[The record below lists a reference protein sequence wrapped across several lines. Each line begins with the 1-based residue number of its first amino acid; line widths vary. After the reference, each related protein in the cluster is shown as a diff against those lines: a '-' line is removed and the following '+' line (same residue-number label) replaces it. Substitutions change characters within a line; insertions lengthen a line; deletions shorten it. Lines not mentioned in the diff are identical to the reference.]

1 MRTDD
6 QAPGEMTPSS
16 SEDPQFEAEDPQF
29 ERDQSEV
36 YRQVMEGLRAD
47 GFQGVGVADIAAE
60 HQRMQEGRKDGT
72 VALRHIRELLRRH
85 LAGSSEA
92 VGS

>member
-16 SEDPQFEAEDPQF
+16 SEGHQF
-29 ERDQSEV
+29 ERNQSEV
-36 YRQVMEGLRAD
+36 YRQVLEDLRAD
-47 GFQGVGVADIAAE
+47 GFQGFGVADIATE
-60 HQRMQEGRKDGT
+60 HRRMQEGHEDAT